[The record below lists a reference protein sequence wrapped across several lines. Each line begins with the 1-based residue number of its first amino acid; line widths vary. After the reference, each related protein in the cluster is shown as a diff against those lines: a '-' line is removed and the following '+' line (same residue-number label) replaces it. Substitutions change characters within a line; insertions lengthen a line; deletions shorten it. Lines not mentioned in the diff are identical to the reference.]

1 MRGFMLKV
9 LIFLGVIIM
18 SCKSSSQQTQT
29 EIVMT
34 DTTFSFVLT
43 DSFDE
48 TSKDSHDYSKTLS
61 VKSGVLHYDYVY
73 RGFPDDQ
80 AEHKEMPADES
91 MIKAIRDKIKELRL
105 DTNYVKRYPVNERG
119 FIVRTGMHLTI
130 QDSADKYSIS
140 VTGGRPMDI
149 NDRLNDKMSELYY
162 FVNRYFDKK

>member
-1 MRGFMLKV
+1 MLKV
-9 LIFLGVIIM
+9 LIFLVFFIM

-34 DTTFSFVLT
+34 DTTFSFVLL

-48 TSKDSHDYSKTLS
+48 TSKDSHHYTKTLS
-61 VKSGVLHYDYVY
+61 LKSGVLHYDYVY
-73 RGFPDDQ
+73 RGFPDNTE
-80 AEHKEMPADES
+80 EHKEMPADES
-91 MIKAIRDKIKELRL
+91 MIKTIREKIRELRL

-130 QDSADKYSIS
+130 QDGVNKYSVS

-149 NDRLNDKMSELYY
+149 NDELNDKMSKLYY
-162 FVNRYFDKK
+162 FVNRYFEKK